1 MLSGLLAAWVGTLA
15 EQLHGRNAWRLQRL
29 VVGVILAQGRR
40 TVTSWF
46 RAAGITRGYRSY
58 YYFLA
63 ALGLK
68 VQAVGLSLFE
78 LSIQRI
84 PIEDRLTLALDDTP
98 TKRHGPKI
106 EAAGRHHNPT
116 PGPSGA
122 KTLYGH
128 NWVVLARL
136 VKHAHSHL
144 IGLALWATLYVRRC
158 DVPSLP
164 RGVEPWVFRTK
175 LELAAAM
182 IAATAD
188 ALKDR
193 WSGPVWLLT
202 DGGYAKRPVY
212 AATRKAGWV
221 MVTRLRRD
229 AHLNDLPP
237 VSKPGQKRG
246 RGRPRIY
253 GTGRIKLSLRAGQ
266 KRGWGEIEVVMSGG
280 KAKRWEVKTF
290 LATWRVAGGVVRVVI
305 IREEGDRSN
314 WRAYV
319 CSDPGATVE
328 EVAQGVADR
337 WGIEQVN
344 HDVKEAERI
353 GAGRPRWWTG
363 VIARGTMPSVGR
375 RTRTGVR
382 LYSGICWDLNFS
394 DVGSVV
400 AVREKSGSCFWPW
413 SNSLPETSPSGKVQ
427 LPNRLSLIL
436 LVPVPHADTHH
447 AARGERRFCAR
458 L

>member
-1 MLSGLLAAWVGTLA
+1 VAHIMLCGLLVEWVETLA
-15 EQLHGRNAWRLQRL
+15 EPLHARNAWRLQRL
-29 VVGVILAQGRR
+29 VVGIIFAQGRR

-68 VQAVGLSLFE
+68 VQDVGLRL
-78 LSIQRI
+78 LDLTLKRI
-84 PIEDRLTLALDDTP
+84 PIGQRLTFALDDTP

-116 PGPSGA
+116 PGPSGSQ
-122 KTLYGH
+122 TLYGH

-136 VKHAHSHL
+136 VKHARSHI
-144 IGLALWATLYVRRC
+144 IGLPLWASLYVRQC

-164 RGVEPWVFRTK
+164 RGVKPWEFQTK

-182 IAATAD
+182 IHATAES
-188 ALKDR
+188 LKPR
-193 WSGPVWLLT
+193 WNGPVWLLT

-237 VSKPGQKRG
+237 ALKEGQKRG

-253 GTGRIKLSLRAGQ
+253 GSKRIKLALRAGQ
-266 KRGWGEIEVVMSGG
+266 KRGWETIEITTSKGQV
-280 KAKRWEVKTF
+280 KDWEVKSF
-290 LATWRVAGGVVRVVI
+290 QATWRVAGGEVRVVL
-305 IREEGDRSN
+305 IREESDPSS

-319 CSDPGATVE
+319 CDDREATVQE
-328 EVAQGVADR
+328 IVQGVADR
-337 WGIEQVN
+337 WGIEQVF
-344 HDVKEAERI
+344 HDVKENERI
-353 GAGRPRWWTG
+353 GQVQLRK
-363 VIARGTMPSVGR
+363 V
-375 RTRTGVR
+375 
-382 LYSGICWDLNFS
+382 
-394 DVGSVV
+394 
-400 AVREKSGSCFWPW
+400 W
-413 SNSLPETSPSGKVQ
+413 SNVGAFHLGLWVNSLVEMWAWKRGKVS
-427 LPNRLSLIL
+427 LVDRSASPWDDANRRASHGDRRKALQQEL
-436 LVPVPHADTHH
+436 LDCEFQRCGIGGTGSRKIRKLFQAVVKLVA
-447 AARGERRFCAR
+447 
-458 L
+458 

>member
-1 MLSGLLAAWVGTLA
+1 VAHIMLSGLLAAWVGTLA
-15 EQLHGRNAWRLQRL
+15 AHLHGRNAWRLHRL

-78 LSIQRI
+78 LSIQRV
-84 PIEDRLTLALDDTP
+84 PIGERLTLALDDTP

-116 PGPSGA
+116 PGPSGS

-136 VKHAHSHL
+136 VKHARSSI
-144 IGLALWATLYVRRC
+144 IGLPLWATLYVRQC

-164 RGVEPWVFRTK
+164 RGVTPWEFQTK
-175 LELAAAM
+175 LELAATM
-182 IAATAD
+182 IEATAD
-188 ALKDR
+188 SLKGR
-193 WSGPVWLLT
+193 WDGPVWLLT

-221 MVTRLRRD
+221 MVTRLRCD

-237 VSKPGQKRG
+237 VLKPGQKRG

-253 GTGRIKLSLRAGQ
+253 GTKRIKLSLRAGQ
-266 KRGWGEIEVVMSGG
+266 KRGWETIEVVTSQG
-280 KAKRWEVKTF
+280 KVKRWEVKTF

-305 IREEGDRSN
+305 VREESDRSN

-319 CSDPGATVE
+319 CSDPEATVQE
-328 EVAQGVADR
+328 IAQGVADR
-337 WGIEQVN
+337 WGIEQVF
-344 HDVKEAERI
+344 HDVKENERI
-353 GAGRPRWWTG
+353 NQVQLRKVWANVGAFNLGLW
-363 VIARGTMPSVGR
+363 V
-375 RTRTGVR
+375 
-382 LYSGICWDLNFS
+382 
-394 DVGSVV
+394 
-400 AVREKSGSCFWPW
+400 
-413 SNSLPETSPSGKVQ
+413 NSLVELWAWKRGKGSLVDRSESPW
-427 LPNRLSLIL
+427 
-436 LVPVPHADTHH
+436 DD
-447 AARGERRFCAR
+447 GERRASHGDRRKALQQELLDSEFQRCGVCGHGSRKIRKLFQAVVK
-458 L
+458 LVA

>member
-29 VVGVILAQGRR
+29 VIGIILAQGRR

-46 RAAGITRGYRSY
+46 RAAGITSGYRSY

-136 VKHAHSHL
+136 VRHAHSHL

-158 DVPSLP
+158 DVPALP
-164 RGVEPWVFRTK
+164 RGVEPWAFRTK

-188 ALKDR
+188 ALKER
-193 WSGPVWLLT
+193 WTGPVWLLT

-212 AATRKAGWV
+212 AATGKAGWV

-237 VSKPGQKRG
+237 VLKPGQRRG
-246 RGRPRIY
+246 RGRPRVY
-253 GTGRIKLSLRAGQ
+253 GTKRIKLSLRAGQ
-266 KRGWGEIEVVMSGG
+266 GRGWEEIDVVMSGG
-280 KAKRWEVKTF
+280 KVKRWEVKTF

-305 IREEGDRSN
+305 IREEGDRSS
-314 WRAYV
+314 WRGYV
-319 CSDPGATVE
+319 CSDANATAQE
-328 EVAQGVADR
+328 IAQGVADR

-344 HDVKEAERI
+344 HDVKEDERI
-353 GAGRPRWWTG
+353 GQVQLRKVWAN
-363 VIARGTMPSVGR
+363 VGAFNL
-375 RTRTGVR
+375 GLWV
-382 LYSGICWDLNFS
+382 
-394 DVGSVV
+394 
-400 AVREKSGSCFWPW
+400 
-413 SNSLPETSPSGKVQ
+413 NSLVELWAWRRG
-427 LPNRLSLIL
+427 RGSL
-436 LVPVPHADTHH
+436 VDRSDCPWDDP
-447 AARGERRFCAR
+447 ERRASHEDRRKALQRDLLGSEFQRCGIGGHGSRKIRKLFQAVVK
-458 L
+458 LVA

>member
-1 MLSGLLAAWVGTLA
+1 VAHIMLSGLLAAWVGILA
-15 EQLHGRNAWRLQRL
+15 EHLHGRNAWRLHRL

-68 VQAVGLSLFE
+68 IQAVGLSLFE
-78 LSIQRI
+78 LSIQRV
-84 PIEDRLTLALDDTP
+84 PIGERLTLALDDTP

-116 PGPSGA
+116 PGPSGS

-136 VKHAHSHL
+136 VKHARSSI
-144 IGLALWATLYVRRC
+144 IGLPLWATLYVRQC

-164 RGVEPWVFRTK
+164 RGVTPWEFQTK
-175 LELAAAM
+175 LELAATM
-182 IAATAD
+182 IEATAD
-188 ALKDR
+188 SLKGR
-193 WSGPVWLLT
+193 WDGPVWLLT

-237 VSKPGQKRG
+237 VLKPGQKRG

-253 GTGRIKLSLRAGQ
+253 GTKRIKLSLRAGQ
-266 KRGWGEIEVVMSGG
+266 KRGWETIEVVMSQG
-280 KAKRWEVKTF
+280 KVKRWEVKTF

-305 IREEGDRSN
+305 VREESDRSS

-319 CSDPGATVE
+319 CSDPEATVQE
-328 EVAQGVADR
+328 IAQGVADR
-337 WGIEQVN
+337 WGIEQVF
-344 HDVKEAERI
+344 HDVKENERI
-353 GAGRPRWWTG
+353 GQVQLRKVWAN
-363 VIARGTMPSVGR
+363 VGAFNL
-375 RTRTGVR
+375 GLWV
-382 LYSGICWDLNFS
+382 
-394 DVGSVV
+394 
-400 AVREKSGSCFWPW
+400 
-413 SNSLPETSPSGKVQ
+413 NSLVELWAWKRGKASLVDRSESPW
-427 LPNRLSLIL
+427 
-436 LVPVPHADTHH
+436 DD
-447 AARGERRFCAR
+447 GERRASHGDRRKALQQELLDSEFQRCGICGHGSRKIRKLFQAVVK
-458 L
+458 LVA